1 MTGLLGLRRG
11 DHVGLVVPDL
21 EAAIDFFEQVLG
33 GRCVLR
39 HGPYRGVPG
48 DPDMQIRQF
57 ARHPDTQVEGIAV
70 VHVAD
75 LVLELLEFSAPDQR
89 TDPPRTS
96 DAGGHHVAFY
106 VDDLDAAVAHLR
118 DRGVQVLGDPMPLP
132 GPETGELARF
142 VFALTPWGLPLEF
155 VSYPHG
161 KAWQRQE
168 VSADAAAPAGAVP
181 PTAGGGAAG
190 S

>member
-1 MTGLLGLRRG
+1 MTGQLPGLRRG

-21 EAAIDFFEQVLG
+21 EAAITWFADVLG

-48 DPDMQIRQF
+48 DPDLQVRQF
-57 ARHPDTQVEGIAV
+57 ARHRDTQVEGIAV

-75 LVLELLEFSAPDQR
+75 VVLELLEFSAPDQR
-89 TDPPRTS
+89 TEPPRTS

-118 DRGVQVLGDPMPLP
+118 DAGVRVLGEPMPLP
-132 GPETGELARF
+132 GPEAGEAARF
-142 VFALTPWGLPLEF
+142 VFALTPWGLALEF

-161 KAWQRQE
+161 KAWQQQ
-168 VSADAAAPAGAVP
+168 SP
-181 PTAGGGAAG
+181 PTPGGTP
-190 S
+190 

>member
-1 MTGLLGLRRG
+1 MAVTGPPAGLPGLRRG

-21 EAAIDFFEQVLG
+21 EAAIAFFEDALG

-39 HGPYRGVPG
+39 HGPYRGGPD
-48 DPDMQIRQF
+48 DPDMQVRQF
-57 ARHPDTQVEGIAV
+57 ARHPRTEVEGIAV

-75 LVLELLEFSAPDQR
+75 VVLELLQFSAPDQR
-89 TDPPRTS
+89 TEPPRTS

-118 DRGVQVLGDPMPLP
+118 AGGVRVLGEPMPLP
-132 GPETGELARF
+132 GPETGEQARF
-142 VFALTPWGLPLEF
+142 VFALTPWGLALEF

-161 KAWQRQE
+161 KAWQWRE
-168 VSADAAAPAGAVP
+168 ARD
-181 PTAGGGAAG
+181 TTERTGGT

>member
-1 MTGLLGLRRG
+1 MTGELPGLRRG

-21 EAAIDFFEQVLG
+21 EEALAFFERALG

-48 DPDMQIRQF
+48 DPDMQVRQF
-57 ARHPDTQVEGIAV
+57 ARHPDTQVEAIAV

-75 LVLELLEFSAPDQR
+75 VVLELLQFSAPDQR
-89 TDPPRTS
+89 TEPPRTS

-106 VDDLDAAVAHLR
+106 VDDLDAAVAELR
-118 DRGVQVLGDPMPLP
+118 RRGVRVLGDPMPLP
-132 GPETGELARF
+132 GPEAGEQARF
-142 VFALTPWGLPLEF
+142 VFALTPWGLALEF

-161 KAWQRQE
+161 KAWQRQ
-168 VSADAAAPAGAVP
+168 AATTAPRP
-181 PTAGGGAAG
+181 GGRP
-190 S
+190 